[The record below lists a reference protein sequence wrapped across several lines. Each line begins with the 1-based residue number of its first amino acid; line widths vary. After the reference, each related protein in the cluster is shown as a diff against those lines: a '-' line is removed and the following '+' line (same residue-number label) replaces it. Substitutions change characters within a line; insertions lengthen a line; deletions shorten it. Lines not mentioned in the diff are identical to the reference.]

1 MSWPSYFKVIS
12 DIFTITVLISISI
25 YHALVYIGRRK
36 YNIEK
41 YNLYFAFFVFSA
53 ALLIF
58 FNNSLSQIIFNWHI
72 YILIEPTGMTISSL
86 SMLVF
91 SIKFLRV
98 IIKVPASANKIFI
111 LCYSIMVCSI
121 LLSLPIFFFGWRW
134 YWENLSV
141 IIFLV
146 SCFGELIPIAIF
158 IYWFI
163 RNKVYKD
170 RVNTIILLST
180 FLIGAYFIFNAIQN
194 LIDINN
200 FYTNNFIFVGIV
212 VFVFAYVLSK
222 KFNKE
227 FEELVDLKN
236 NLEKKIKLRTQELET
251 AKQLIE
257 RESQRKSTFFI
268 NIAHEVKTPLTLIDN
283 YLDKEINKR
292 GTSEA
297 LAVVKNNVI
306 KLKNDIINLLDI
318 EKINRGNIIY
328 KHNNVVDFSFI
339 LKNRSLLFSEA
350 AQKKDIIINTEIQ
363 KNVFIKIDPYALDR
377 IINNLIDNALK
388 YTNNGGNIF
397 IGLSIVNNVINF
409 TVEDNGVGIPKKDL
423 KHIFKP
429 FYQISSKKK
438 NIQGVGLG
446 LAIVKSIV
454 DEVCG
459 ELSVMSE
466 VSKGTKFVVTFKN
479 HKPRSEAEIVKDI
492 PYVTP
497 ISVIQDIKE
506 IEYSKNK
513 NTILIV
519 EDNMQMLSYLHEL
532 LKDAYNVFYALNGK
546 QALNKLNWIP
556 EPDIIISDIMMD
568 VMDGY
573 EFYDEVSRN
582 EQLQKIPF
590 IFLTAKSQSK
600 EKLKAL
606 SKGAVDFISKPFN
619 SEMLMAKIESLLHN
633 IVLQRESHVKDF
645 KQKISSMLDKNKK
658 KVDLYSLLKK
668 YNISRKEIAVI
679 ELISKGL
686 EYKEMTDLLGLSLSG
701 IKKRVHSIYKKF
713 KVDNKVELLNFIKKY
728 K

>member
-58 FNNSLSQIIFNWHI
+58 FNNSLHPILFNAYMHVS
-72 YILIEPTGMTISSL
+72 LEPTGVTISSFV
-86 SMLVF
+86 MVVF
-91 SIKFLRV
+91 SVKFLGV
-98 IIKVPASANKIFI
+98 IIKAPASVNKIFI
-111 LCYSIMVCSI
+111 LCYSIMVCAVM
-121 LLSLPIFFFGWRW
+121 LSLTTFFFGWRW
-134 YWENLSV
+134 YWENLIV
-141 IIFLV
+141 IKTVVFH
-146 SCFGELIPIAIF
+146 SGTLIIVITF
-158 IYWFI
+158 FYWII
-163 RNKVYKD
+163 RKKVYKD
-170 RVNTIILLST
+170 RINTIIIVST
-180 FLIGAYFIFNAIQN
+180 FLIHVYFIGIQIQII
-194 LIDINN
+194 ID
-200 FYTNNFIFVGIV
+200 FYSYITNNFIFVGIV

-222 KFNKE
+222 KSNKE

-236 NLEKKIKLRTQELET
+236 NLEKKVKLRTQELEI

-318 EKINRGNIIY
+318 EKINRGNSIY

-350 AQKKDIIINTEIQ
+350 AKKKDIVINTEIQ